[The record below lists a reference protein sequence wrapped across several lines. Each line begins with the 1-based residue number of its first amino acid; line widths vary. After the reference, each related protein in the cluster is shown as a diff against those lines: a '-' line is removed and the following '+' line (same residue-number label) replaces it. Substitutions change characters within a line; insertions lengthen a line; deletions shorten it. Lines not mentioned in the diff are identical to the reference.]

1 MSLISQI
8 EELAQP
14 IANTQGAY
22 LIDVKNRWEGKQQ
35 LIDIFVDTDEGV
47 TIDLCAQISRQLI
60 RTIDNSDIMK
70 SPYRLQVSSPGID
83 RPLKFSRQ
91 YQKHIGRQLSIQY
104 NLDGSILR
112 LTGELI
118 ETADRHIT
126 IRLNDGTIKKINRDE
141 IIEACI
147 NPVW

>member
-1 MSLISQI
+1 MSLISKI

-14 IANTQGAY
+14 IVSTQGAY
-22 LIDVKNRWEGKQQ
+22 LIDVKNRWEGRQQ
-35 LIDIFVDTDEGV
+35 LIEIFVDTDEGV

-60 RTIDNSDIMK
+60 QTIDNSDIMR

-112 LTGELI
+112 LMGELI
-118 ETADRHIT
+118 ETTDRHIT

-141 IIEACI
+141 IIEAWCCT
-147 NPVW
+147 VW

>member
-14 IANTQGAY
+14 IVNTQGAY
-22 LIDVKNRWEGKQQ
+22 LIDVKNRWEGRQQ
-35 LIDIFVDTDEGV
+35 LIEIFVDTDEGV

-60 RTIDNSDIMK
+60 QTIDNSDIMR

-112 LTGELI
+112 LMGELI
-118 ETADRHIT
+118 ETTDRHIT

-141 IIEACI
+141 IIEACCSA
-147 NPVW
+147 VW

>member
-14 IANTQGAY
+14 IVNTQGAY

-60 RTIDNSDIMK
+60 RTIDNSDIMR